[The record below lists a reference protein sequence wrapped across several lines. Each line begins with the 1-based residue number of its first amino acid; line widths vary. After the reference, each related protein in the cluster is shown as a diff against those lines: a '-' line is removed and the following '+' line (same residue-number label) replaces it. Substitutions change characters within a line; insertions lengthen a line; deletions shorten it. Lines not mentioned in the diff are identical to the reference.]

1 MPTTLLLAPQIV
13 RPSYGPVFVLRP
25 LDFFYKPGLITF
37 DNLASPVVDTTLHLR
52 LF

>member
-1 MPTTLLLAPQIV
+1 MPTTLLLAPQIG